1 MPVCLDQRQIPGLS
15 RLYADYLYQF
25 DRVARFY
32 GAATASPFA
41 PGVLA
46 AAARNVSYA
55 SGLRARVT
63 AALAAGNRAWGAGS
77 ATEELL
83 ALLGRPE
90 TVVIVTGQQV
100 GLFGGPLL
108 TVYKALTA
116 VLTAERLR
124 AEGVAAVPVFWL
136 ASQDHDFAEI
146 NQAWILGADGEPR
159 RVELP
164 PPSAPPLSP
173 VGRIVLGPEIGATL
187 DAFAQATGAAPD
199 AIAPLAAAYRPGET
213 LASAFAR
220 LLARW
225 FAPWGLIVLDPLDPT
240 LAAAAA
246 PVVQQAVERH
256 EELVAA
262 LQQRNREL
270 REAGYHAQVHTDG
283 AALLFLETN
292 GQRQAL
298 RFSAGGAQAG
308 AERYSVAQL
317 AALARA
323 EPHRFSPGA
332 LLRPLV
338 QDYLL
343 PSAAQVTGPAET
355 AYLAQS
361 SALYAVLGQAPPL
374 RLPRLSATL
383 LDARTR
389 RLLEKYQ
396 LTVPEIWGLD
406 THGDAPAALAAHL
419 ARQTVPAGLAANLAA
434 QREAAAQGF
443 AAVGSQVAAVDPSLV
458 DFVRTAGEKVRHQF
472 DQVEAKLA
480 RSLARR
486 QEDLA
491 RQAHH
496 LVGQLYPQRQL
507 QERLWN
513 SAAAA
518 LRLGPLWPA
527 LLHDQLQPARP
538 DHQFVDI

>member
-32 GAATASPFA
+32 GAAASPLA
-41 PGVLA
+41 PGTLA
-46 AAARNVSYA
+46 SAAQQVSYA
-55 SGLRARVT
+55 PSLRVRVT
-63 AALAAGNRAWGAGS
+63 EALAAGNRAWGAGP

-83 ALLGRPE
+83 ARLRRPE

-124 AEGVAAVPVFWL
+124 ADGVSAVPVFWL
-136 ASQDHDFAEI
+136 ASQDHHLAEI
-146 NQAWILGADGEPR
+146 KQAWVLGAGGDSR
-159 RVELP
+159 CVALP
-164 PPSAPPLSP
+164 QPPAPPQSP
-173 VGRIVLGPEIGATL
+173 VGRIVLGPEVGAAL
-187 DAFAQATGAAPD
+187 EAFAQATGAA
-199 AIAPLAAAYRPGET
+199 AEAVAPLAGAYQPGET

-220 LLARW
+220 LLAQW
-225 FAPWGLIVLDPLDPT
+225 FAPWGLIVLDPLDPA

-246 PVVQQAVERH
+246 PVVEQAVERH
-256 EELVAA
+256 DELTAA
-262 LQQRNREL
+262 LQQRSREL
-270 REAGYHAQVHTDG
+270 RESGYHAQVHTDG
-283 AALLFLETN
+283 AALLFLETD
-292 GQRQAL
+292 GQRQPL
-298 RFSAGGAQAG
+298 RFGSAGAQAG
-308 AERYSVAQL
+308 AQRFSVSQL
-317 AALARA
+317 ATLART

-361 SALYAVLGQAPPL
+361 SALYAVLGRFQPL

-389 RLLEKYQ
+389 RLLDKYQ
-396 LTVPEIWGLD
+396 LTVPEVWGLD
-406 THGDAPAALAAHL
+406 TQGDAPAALAAHL
-419 ARQTVPAGLAANLAA
+419 ARQTVPAGLAATLAS
-434 QREAAAQGF
+434 QREAAVEGF
-443 AAVGSQVAAVDPSLV
+443 TAIGSQVAGLDPSLV
-458 DFVRTAGEKVRHQF
+458 DFVRTAGDKVRHQF

-480 RSLARR
+480 RGLARR

-491 RQAHH
+491 RQARH

-507 QERLWN
+507 QERIWN
-513 SAAAA
+513 SAAAS

-527 LLHDQLQPARP
+527 LLHDQLQSACP
-538 DHQFVDI
+538 DHQFLDI